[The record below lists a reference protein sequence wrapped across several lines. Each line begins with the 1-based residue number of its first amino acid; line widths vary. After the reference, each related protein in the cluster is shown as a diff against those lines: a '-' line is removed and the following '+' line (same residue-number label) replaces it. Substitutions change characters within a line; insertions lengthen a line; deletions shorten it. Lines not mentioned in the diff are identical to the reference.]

1 MDIKILNF
9 NFNKENL
16 ESEIKVQT
24 EDVVLVLDI
33 NYNDLEL
40 LDEDKS
46 PFCNIE
52 SKFEKHNY
60 LLSLKSDTC
69 QVQETEKFKKF
80 IAFLEKSK
88 KFNKKYLDDINPMD
102 PDTMFHGAPYESF
115 VSENQN
121 FGFGKGFRM

>member
-1 MDIKILNF
+1 MNIKILNF

-16 ESEIKVQT
+16 ESEIKAQT
-24 EDVVLVLDI
+24 ESVVVVLDI

-52 SKFEKHNY
+52 SKFEKYNY

-80 IAFLEKSK
+80 IVFLEKLK

-102 PDTMFHGAPYESF
+102 P
-115 VSENQN
+115 
-121 FGFGKGFRM
+121 

>member
-1 MDIKILNF
+1 MNIKILNL
-9 NFNKENL
+9 NFNKDNL

-69 QVQETEKFKKF
+69 QVQETEK
-80 IAFLEKSK
+80 SK
-88 KFNKKYLDDINPMD
+88 KFNQKYLDDINPMD

-121 FGFGKGFRM
+121 FGFWED

>member
-1 MDIKILNF
+1 MKIKILNL

-16 ESEIKVQT
+16 ESEIKAQT
-24 EDVVLVLDI
+24 ESVVVVLDI

-52 SKFEKHNY
+52 SKFEKYNY

-80 IAFLEKSK
+80 IVFLEKLK
-88 KFNKKYLDDINPMD
+88 KFNYKYLGEVNPMD
-102 PDTMFHGAPYESF
+102 YDTLFHGSPYDSF

-121 FGFGKGFRM
+121 FGFWED

>member
-69 QVQETEKFKKF
+69 KVQETEKFKKF
-80 IAFLEKSK
+80 IVFLEKSK
-88 KFNKKYLDDINPMD
+88 KFNQKYLDDINPME
-102 PDTMFHGAPYESF
+102 PDIMFHGAPYESF

-121 FGFGKGFRM
+121 FGFWED

>member
-40 LDEDKS
+40 IDEDKS

-52 SKFEKHNY
+52 SKFKKYNY

-69 QVQETEKFKKF
+69 QVQETEKFKNL
-80 IAFLEKSK
+80 ISFLK
-88 KFNKKYLDDINPMD
+88 KFQKFNYKYLGEVNPMD
-102 PDTMFHGAPYESF
+102 YDTLFHGSPYDSF

-121 FGFGKGFRM
+121 FGFWED

>member
-1 MDIKILNF
+1 MNIKILNL
-9 NFNKENL
+9 NFNKDNL

-88 KFNKKYLDDINPMD
+88 KFNQKYLNDINPMD

-121 FGFGKGFRM
+121 FGFWED

>member
-1 MDIKILNF
+1 MNIKILNF

-16 ESEIKVQT
+16 ESEIKAQT
-24 EDVVLVLDI
+24 ESVVVVLDI

-52 SKFEKHNY
+52 SKFEKYNY
-60 LLSLKSDTC
+60 LLSLKS
-69 QVQETEKFKKF
+69 
-80 IAFLEKSK
+80 
-88 KFNKKYLDDINPMD
+88 D

-121 FGFGKGFRM
+121 FGFWED

>member
-102 PDTMFHGAPYESF
+102 PDTMFHGS
-115 VSENQN
+115 
-121 FGFGKGFRM
+121 